1 MKVLAIDPGLSG
13 AVVLLSP
20 GTLEVRTDFKHIED
34 MTRAIDELSAAAT
47 VGIVE
52 LVAARPGQ
60 GVASMFE
67 FGRTAGCALGS
78 LHSNGFSAFDKRRKK
93 LVEVAPQRWQNFF
106 WKLLDPESETDPL
119 GIHPFDSVG
128 FVLRFYPG
136 AESFLV
142 RVKDH
147 NTADAIL
154 MALWYVC
161 TAPEMGSFRQRDKE
175 RLHWLAARFNVS
187 KEKD

>member
-1 MKVLAIDPGLSG
+1 MNVLAIDPGLSG
-13 AVVLLSP
+13 AVVLMSP
-20 GTLEVRTDFKHIED
+20 GTVQVRTDFKHIED

-47 VGIVE
+47 VAVVE

-60 GVASMFE
+60 GVASMFT
-67 FGRTAGCALGS
+67 FGQAAGVALGS

-93 LVEVAPQRWQNFF
+93 LVEVTPQKWQAFF
-106 WKLLDPESETDPL
+106 WKLVDGDGDPL

-128 FVLRFYPG
+128 FVRRFHPG
-136 AESFLV
+136 CDQFLT

-154 MALWYVC
+154 IALWYAC
-161 TAPEMGSFRQRDKE
+161 TAPEIGSLRQRDKE
-175 RLHWLAARFNVS
+175 RLHWLVARFNS
-187 KEKD
+187 